1 MGQMNSAGTQNLH
14 ATLEL
19 SEPRCLGVFM
29 EVPLYT
35 HMID

>member
-1 MGQMNSAGTQNLH
+1 MGEMNSAGTQNLH

-19 SEPRCLGVFM
+19 SEPHCLRVFM
-29 EVPLYT
+29 QAPLYT